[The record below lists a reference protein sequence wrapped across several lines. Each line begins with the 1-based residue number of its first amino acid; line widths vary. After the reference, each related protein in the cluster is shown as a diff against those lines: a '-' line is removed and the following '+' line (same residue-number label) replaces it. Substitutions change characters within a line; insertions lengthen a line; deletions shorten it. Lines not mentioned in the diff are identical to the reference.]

1 MAGIATLAFAYVLSQ
16 FYRSFLAV
24 LTPALTA
31 ELGATKAQLSFASG
45 AFFITFAL
53 AQFVVGISLDR
64 FGPRRTASTLLLF
77 GGGGGAFVFA
87 LAAEPWMVTAAM
99 AMIGVGCAPV
109 LMSALFIF
117 ARTFS
122 IARFAVLASW
132 MVAFGTAGNVI
143 GAAPLAQAAGAFGWR
158 PVMAGLGVITIAAA
172 LAVLAAV
179 RDPKSP
185 EGMEEGNVG
194 FGGYLQ
200 LLRMRVLWPI
210 IPLTAINYAP
220 TTGIRGLW
228 SGPYLVDVY
237 GADALLIGQVTFFMA
252 LAMVAGAFVYGP
264 LDTMFRTRKW
274 VAFVGNT
281 IGLVAILYLAL
292 NVVTDVTTVTVI
304 FVIIGISGG
313 AYGLLMA
320 HARAFLPPQLIGRG
334 VTLMNFFSIGGV
346 GLMQFATGAVV
357 TANLVPGQPTA
368 PYSALFW
375 FYVLMLGGA
384 IVIYL
389 WARDAKPEVMV
400 EDQSK
405 LERLR

>member
-1 MAGIATLAFAYVLSQ
+1 MAGIATLAIAYVLSQ
-16 FYRSFLAV
+16 FYRSFMAV

-53 AQFVVGISLDR
+53 AQFAIGVSLDR
-64 FGPRRTASTLLLF
+64 FGPRRTASTLLLL

-87 LAAEPWMVTAAM
+87 SATAPWMVIAAM
-99 AMIGVGCAPV
+99 AMIGIGCAPV
-109 LMSALFIF
+109 LMSSLFIF

-122 IARFAVLASW
+122 IARFSVLASW

-143 GAAPLAQAAGAFGWR
+143 GAAPLAQAAEAFGWR

-172 LAVLAAV
+172 LAVLVVV

-185 EGMEEGNVG
+185 EGMENGNSG
-194 FGGYLQ
+194 FGGYLE

-274 VAFVGNT
+274 VAVVGNT
-281 IGLVAILYLAL
+281 IGLAAILYLAL
-292 NVVTDVTTVTVI
+292 NVVSDITTVTVI
-304 FVIIGISGG
+304 FVIIGVSGG
-313 AYGLLMA
+313 SYGLLMA
-320 HARAFLPPQLIGRG
+320 HARAFLPPHLIGRG
-334 VTLMNFFSIGGV
+334 VTLMNFFAIGGV

-357 TANLVPGQPTA
+357 TANVVPGQPTA
-368 PYSALFW
+368 AYSALFW
-375 FYVLMLGGA
+375 FYVLTLGAA
-384 IVIYL
+384 IIVYL
-389 WARDAKPEVMV
+389 WARDAKPEATAKPEV
-400 EDQSK
+400 SRS
-405 LERLR
+405 LSA